1 MQPFRGAAGL
11 TGAVSA
17 ASRRAAARHCT
28 RARAR
33 ARARARTRAR
43 ARARARLSFGQ
54 RAEVDARCARGE
66 RLVMQVEELA
76 RRVAHDR
83 SAAAEVMHMAGG
95 GRGGRVEHSGHAAEA
110 AALQRVEVAQQRR
123 VRRGEARARLLEVR
137 VRVQV
142 RVRVRMRVRVRVR
155 VRCGS
160 GVSRQGIIRVLVRV
174 AYGLGY
180 GLGYG

>member
-11 TGAVSA
+11 TGAVSVT
-17 ASRRAAARHCT
+17 SRRAAARHCT

-33 ARARARTRAR
+33 ARARAR
-43 ARARARLSFGQ
+43 LGFGQ
-54 RAEVDARCARGE
+54 RAEVDARGARGE

-76 RRVAHDR
+76 CRVAHDR

-95 GRGGRVEHSGHAAEA
+95 GGRVEHSGHAAEA